1 MSKAAAGNK
10 QLNNLF
16 IWEGVLILGALLYN
30 KEIKEVGRWGVGQTD
45 CPEIHI
51 PGARLQEV
59 ATNSE
64 NLSSIS

>member
-16 IWEGVLILGALLYN
+16 IWEGVLILGALMYN
-30 KEIKEVGRWGVGQTD
+30 KEIKEVGGVGQTD

-51 PGARLQEV
+51 PGARF
-59 ATNSE
+59 
-64 NLSSIS
+64 

>member
-16 IWEGVLILGALLYN
+16 IWEGVLILGALMYN
-30 KEIKEVGRWGVGQTD
+30 KEIKEVAGRGGGVGQTD

-51 PGARLQEV
+51 PGTRL
-59 ATNSE
+59 
-64 NLSSIS
+64 